1 MSEPA
6 PVSERIAPGGCPSGM
21 VRIADLHRRGVVQ
34 WHGEAGCLPANTT
47 DPSNLPATQSGYFTF
62 LKDCAA
68 RTDVVAGDARLSME
82 SELRQNKPQHFDLL
96 AIDAFA
102 GDAIP
107 VHLLTEEAF
116 AIYLEQLNQPSGILA
131 LHVTNGYFDL
141 RPVIFMMAERFGMRS
156 YWIHSKG
163 DTTVD
168 GGNDWI
174 LLSRDGR
181 FLDSFS
187 RVNAGL
193 SQYTAAA
200 LARPWTDDYSNL
212 LQVLKR

>member
-1 MSEPA
+1 LA
-6 PVSERIAPGGCPSGM
+6 ARVSERNL
-21 VRIADLHRRGVVQ
+21 RIGVV
-34 WHGEAGCLPANTT
+34 GLGVGTLAAYGRPGDYIRFYELNPEVIRI
-47 DPSNLPATQSGYFTF
+47 ATQSGYFTF

-156 YWIHSKG
+156 SWIHSKG

-174 LLSRDGR
+174 LLSRDCR
-181 FLDSFS
+181 FLDSFL

-193 SQYTAAA
+193 SPYTPAA

>member
-1 MSEPA
+1 M
-6 PVSERIAPGGCPSGM
+6 
-21 VRIADLHRRGVVQ
+21 
-34 WHGEAGCLPANTT
+34 
-47 DPSNLPATQSGYFTF
+47 
-62 LKDCAA
+62 
-68 RTDVVAGDARLSME
+68 
-82 SELRQNKPQHFDLL
+82 RQNKPQHFDLL

-116 AIYLEQLNQPSGILA
+116 AIYSEQLNQPSGILA

-174 LLSRDGR
+174 LLSRDCR

-193 SQYTAAA
+193 SPYTPAA
-200 LARPWTDDYSNL
+200 LARPRCLETVGSGLRSLHPPQAGCLPGAPPPPAGAPVGGGLCPLAEPGAGNRGVRAA
-212 LQVLKR
+212 LQ